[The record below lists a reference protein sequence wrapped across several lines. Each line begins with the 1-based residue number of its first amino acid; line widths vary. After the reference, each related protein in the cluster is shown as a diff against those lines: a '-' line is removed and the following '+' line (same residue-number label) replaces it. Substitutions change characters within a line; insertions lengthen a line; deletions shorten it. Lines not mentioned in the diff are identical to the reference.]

1 MDAPRLDDLIELV
14 RTRSSDDPLDQLQ
27 HAAELKSELDD
38 LTDALLGHFVDQARR
53 SGATWSQI
61 GDALG
66 VTKQA
71 AQQKHTS
78 TESTARRILT
88 ALAPK
93 LSGGGFGGF
102 RRFTARAKSVVV
114 AAQQAAV
121 GYGAPEI
128 GTEHLLVALYAEPDS
143 IAVKVLD
150 ELGADRDAIAR
161 AVLEAAPTESEP
173 ARGHV
178 PFTKGAKKALELAF
192 RVALELG
199 HNYIGTEHI
208 LLALLRMERSDP
220 AATILAA
227 EGITLDAARERVLQ
241 HLAAG

>member
-14 RTRSSDDPLDQLQ
+14 RSRAADDPLDQLQ
-27 HAAELKSELDD
+27 EAASLKSEVEE

-66 VTKQA
+66 VSKQA

-88 ALAPK
+88 TLAPK
-93 LSGGGFGGF
+93 LASGGF

-121 GYGAPEI
+121 GYGVTEI
-128 GTEHLLVALYAEPDS
+128 GTEHVLVALYAEPDG
-143 IAVKVLD
+143 IGAKVLD

-161 AVLEAAPTESEP
+161 AVLERSP
-173 ARGHV
+173 ADPKPVRGHL
-178 PFTKGAKKALELAF
+178 PFSKGSKKALELAF

-220 AATILAA
+220 AATILATQGVTR
-227 EGITLDAARERVLQ
+227 EAAQERVLA
-241 HLAAG
+241 HLARS

>member
-14 RTRSSDDPLDQLQ
+14 RSRAADDPLEQLQ
-27 HAAELKSELDD
+27 EAASLKSEVEE

-78 TESTARRILT
+78 TESTARRILST
-88 ALAPK
+88 LAPK
-93 LSGGGFGGF
+93 LASGGF
-102 RRFTARAKSVVV
+102 RRFTPRARSVVV
-114 AAQQAAV
+114 AAQEAAV
-121 GYGAPEI
+121 GCGASQI
-128 GTEHLLVALYAEPDS
+128 GTEHLLLGLYREPES

-150 ELGADRDAIAR
+150 ELGVDAATVSR
-161 AVLEAAPTESEP
+161 AVLDRSPAGAEAP
-173 ARGHV
+173 RGHI
-178 PFTKGAKKALELAF
+178 PFAKASKKALELAF
-192 RVALELG
+192 RIALELG

-208 LLALLRMERSDP
+208 LLALLRLERSDP
-220 AATILAA
+220 AAAILATQGVTR
-227 EGITLDAARERVLQ
+227 EAAQERVLA
-241 HLAAG
+241 HLARP